1 MMIKQQQL
9 NIKKKDISKMKN
21 STNFLK
27 SDNFAFAQY
36 AQYKK
41 SLKFGEIKL
50 KLKEFHRSKQSM
62 YLNQV
67 QTNKIVISDEFKLDN
82 CVKNFIRYRN
92 GEIVKPLYIVL
103 AQIYK
108 IF

>member
-1 MMIKQQQL
+1 
-9 NIKKKDISKMKN
+9 
-21 STNFLK
+21 
-27 SDNFAFAQY
+27 
-36 AQYKK
+36 
-41 SLKFGEIKL
+41 
-50 KLKEFHRSKQSM
+50 M

-67 QTNKIVISDEFKLDN
+67 QTNEIVISDEFKLDN